1 MSARPFSVCVFCG
14 SRSGASPAFETV
26 AAAFGRAVAERGW
39 RLVYGG
45 GEVGLMGVVAR
56 AALAAG
62 GAVLG
67 VIPEHLLQ
75 REVVKHDLTE
85 LVVTSTMFDRKRRM
99 LAESDAFAA
108 LPGGLGTLDELLEV
122 MTLKQ
127 LGLLEAPILLVDVEG
142 FWAPFQATIEAV
154 TAARFAE
161 PSALALATRREGVA
175 AAMEKLGKVA
185 AGR

>member
-1 MSARPFSVCVFCG
+1 MSARPFSVCIFCG

-26 AAAFGRAVAERGW
+26 AASFGKAIAERGW
-39 RLVYGG
+39 RLIYGG

-62 GAVLG
+62 GTVLG

-75 REVVKHDLTE
+75 REVAKHDLTE
-85 LVVTSTMFDRKRRM
+85 LVVTPTMFDRKRRM
-99 LAESDAFAA
+99 LAEADAFVV

-127 LGLLEAPILLVDVEG
+127 LGLLEAPILLVDVED
-142 FWAPFQATIEAV
+142 FWAPFLAAVEAV
-154 TAARFAE
+154 VAARFAE
-161 PSALALATRREGVA
+161 PGALALATLLQGADA
-175 AAMEKLGKVA
+175 ALECLGDLTA
-185 AGR
+185 SR